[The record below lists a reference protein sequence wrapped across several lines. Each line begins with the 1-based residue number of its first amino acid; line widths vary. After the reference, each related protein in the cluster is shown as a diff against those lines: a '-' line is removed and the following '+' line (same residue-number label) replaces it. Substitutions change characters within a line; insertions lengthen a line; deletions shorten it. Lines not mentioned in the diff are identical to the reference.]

1 MTGKSIPGLPAPFEN
16 AYFRER
22 ALKAANRQKKGH
34 ILISGAKPDNGQG
47 LPLPYI
53 HDIPGLRRG
62 SYPYDYECEWG
73 RFKYEYEL
81 GSYLFTPHNGQVP
94 PGWEHYDLQTP
105 IQPVTAVIDRARRLA
120 TVRTKDREIVLR
132 DVPAG
137 ESPYNLLQ
145 QVNAAL
151 AQSCQPFV
159 AWRLEWVSSEV
170 DRLWPEGVPQIRN
183 EHGSAYVTGYAHDDA
198 GNLIYLGMVGHKTV
212 LESIRATVQARQPK
226 RQRKKLFLQ
235 GRPVYPLASHYC
247 QTWQHLPD
255 YSAYHATLIADPAL
269 PGKWQPGE
277 ELVYLLVFEGELLDG
292 STPEIQARR
301 MLTSRLSETL
311 PIPILDKWHESL
323 WEAGQV
329 ENLIVGLLTAGDCQE
344 GYLVQLAETVW
355 KEVITRLLKGRKIQ
369 ISGDH

>member
-1 MTGKSIPGLPAPFEN
+1 M
-16 AYFRER
+16 
-22 ALKAANRQKKGH
+22 
-34 ILISGAKPDNGQG
+34 
-47 LPLPYI
+47 PYI
-53 HDIPGLRRG
+53 HDVPGLRRG

-94 PGWEHYDLQTP
+94 PGWERYDLQAP

-120 TVRTKDREIVLR
+120 TVKTPDREIVLR
-132 DVPAG
+132 DVPVG

-159 AWRLEWVSSEV
+159 AWRLEWVSGEV

-183 EHGSAYVTGYAHDDA
+183 EHGSAYVTGYAHDEA

-212 LESIRATVQARQPK
+212 LESIRATIQA

-235 GRPVYPLASHYC
+235 GRPVYPLATHYC

-255 YSAYHATLIADPAL
+255 YGAYHATLIADPAL

-277 ELVYLLVFEGELLDG
+277 EWFTCLCSKVNYWMDRSPEDPG
-292 STPEIQARR
+292 STHAHFSSFGNLTNPSFLMNGHELSGKSEREELDQLGWKPVMRYARMDAR
-301 MLTSRLSETL
+301 YS
-311 PIPILDKWHESL
+311 W
-323 WEAGQV
+323 
-329 ENLIVGLLTAGDCQE
+329 
-344 GYLVQLAETVW
+344 
-355 KEVITRLLKGRKIQ
+355 
-369 ISGDH
+369 